1 MSYRSSDS
9 VGSLG
14 LTFIVFELFYDSLNC
29 TILRLQMIL
38 VYKSGTCLL
47 EIQLAVS
54 LWILTNLQPVYV
66 SALWIFLWTS
76 CSILLVPS
84 LKNKL
89 NKIFDTYSFNICL
102 RVLSLP
108 LSKIKVLLV
117 FKKINIKKLSF
128 NNQESF

>member
-9 VGSLG
+9 IGFLG

-29 TILRLQMIL
+29 RILRILQMIL

-47 EIQLAVS
+47 EMQLAVS

-66 SALWIFLWTS
+66 SALRIFLWTS

-89 NKIFDTYSFNICL
+89 NKIFDTCSFNICL

-108 LSKIKVLLV
+108 LSKIKILLV
-117 FKKINIKKLSF
+117 FKKINIKKIVL
-128 NNQESF
+128 